1 MPRLPRR
8 LGHAD
13 RVTLVEH
20 LDELRTRI
28 LISGVALIG
37 ALVFTWIFRATII
50 GWLNRPLPIRC
61 VTGPETGVEV
71 CRRPEPLTFNP
82 LEAFSTSFKVA
93 FLAALA
99 IALPILL
106 WQLWGFLAPA
116 FEETSQAVVAKLV
129 IAGTV
134 LFVAGASF
142 AYWVALPAAIP
153 FLLDFDSE
161 LYRNE
166 IRAGPYYSFAATS
179 IFGMGILFELPIVIL
194 ALVRL
199 GITSS
204 AQLRR
209 NRRIGLGLCVVAG
222 VLLPGVDFVS
232 TAIQTIPILLLFE
245 MSIWVAAFFEK
256 RWADQI
262 AARREAFA
270 SSEQ

>member
-8 LGHAD
+8 LGHTD

-28 LISGVALIG
+28 IISGVALVG
-37 ALVFTWIFRATII
+37 ALVVTWIFRKTII
-50 GWLNRPLPIRC
+50 GWLNRPLPEGKKQPI
-61 VTGPETGVEV
+61 T
-71 CRRPEPLTFNP
+71 LNP
-82 LEAFSTSFKVA
+82 LEAFSTSSKIA

-99 IALPILL
+99 ITLPILL

-129 IAGTV
+129 FAGTL
-134 LFVAGASF
+134 LFAGGAAF

-153 FLLDFDSE
+153 FLLDFDSD
-161 LYRNE
+161 LYTNE

-194 ALVRL
+194 GLVRL

-209 NRRIGLGLCVVAG
+209 NRRIGLGLCVIAG

-245 MSIWVAAFFEK
+245 LSIWVAAFFEK

-270 SSEQ
+270 STEQ

>member
-1 MPRLPRR
+1 MPRIPRR

-13 RVTLVEH
+13 QVTLVEH
-20 LDELRTRI
+20 LDELRSR
-28 LISGVALIG
+28 LIITLVSVG
-37 ALVFTWIFRATII
+37 AAFTVTWIFRKTII
-50 GWLNRPLPIRC
+50 GWLNNPLPADKKQPI
-61 VTGPETGVEV
+61 T
-71 CRRPEPLTFNP
+71 LNP

-99 IALPILL
+99 LTLPILL

-116 FEETSQAVVAKLV
+116 FEEPSQSVVVRLV
-129 IAGTV
+129 
-134 LFVAGASF
+134 FVATALFAGGAAF

-153 FLLDFDSE
+153 FLLDFDSD
-161 LYRNE
+161 LYTNE

-179 IFGMGILFELPIVIL
+179 IFGMGLLFQLPIVIL
-194 ALVRL
+194 GLVRL

-209 NRRIGLGLCVVAG
+209 NRRIGLGLCIIAG

-245 MSIWVAAFFEK
+245 VSIWVSAFFER
-256 RWADQI
+256 RWADKI

-270 SSEQ
+270 STDT

>member
-1 MPRLPRR
+1 VARLPRR
-8 LGHAD
+8 LQHGD
-13 RVTLVEH
+13 EVTLIEH
-20 LDELRTRI
+20 LDELRSR
-28 LISGVALIG
+28 LVISLVAV
-37 ALVFTWIFRATII
+37 AAAFTVTWIFRKTII
-50 GWLNRPLPIRC
+50 GWLNRPLPADKK
-61 VTGPETGVEV
+61 
-71 CRRPEPLTFNP
+71 EPVTFNP

-106 WQLWGFLAPA
+106 WQLWNFLAPA
-116 FEETSQAVVAKLV
+116 FEKTSQSVVVRLV
-129 IAGTV
+129 FSATLLFAG
-134 LFVAGASF
+134 GASF

-153 FLLDFDSE
+153 FLLDFDSD
-161 LYRNE
+161 LYQNE

-179 IFGMGILFELPIVIL
+179 IFGMGILFELPVVIL
-194 ALVRL
+194 GLVRL

-209 NRRIGLGLCVVAG
+209 NRRIGLGLCIIAG

-232 TAIQTIPILLLFE
+232 TAVQTIPILLLFE
-245 MSIWVAAFFEK
+245 VSIWVAVFFER

-270 SSEQ
+270 STEN

>member
-28 LISGVALIG
+28 IISGVALIG

-50 GWLNRPLPIRC
+50 GWLNRPLPEGKKQPI
-61 VTGPETGVEV
+61 T
-71 CRRPEPLTFNP
+71 LNP

-99 IALPILL
+99 ITLPILL
-106 WQLWGFLAPA
+106 WQLWSFLAPA

-129 IAGTV
+129 VAGTL
-134 LFVAGASF
+134 LFAGGAAF

-161 LYRNE
+161 LYTNE

-245 MSIWVAAFFEK
+245 VSIWVAAFFEK

-270 SSEQ
+270 SSDT

>member
-1 MPRLPRR
+1 MPRIPRR

-20 LDELRTRI
+20 LDELRTR
-28 LISGVALIG
+28 LIITLLSVGVG
-37 ALVFTWIFRATII
+37 FTVTWIFRKTIV
-50 GWLNRPLPIRC
+50 GWLNNPLPEDKRQPI
-61 VTGPETGVEV
+61 T
-71 CRRPEPLTFNP
+71 LNP

-99 IALPILL
+99 LALPVLL

-116 FEETSQAVVAKLV
+116 FEETSQSVVVRLV
-129 IAGTV
+129 FAATALFAG
-134 LFVAGASF
+134 GAAF

-153 FLLDFDSE
+153 FLLNFDSD
-161 LYRNE
+161 LYTNE

-179 IFGMGILFELPIVIL
+179 IFGMGILFQLPIVIL
-194 ALVRL
+194 GLVRL

-209 NRRIGLGLCVVAG
+209 NRRIGLGLCIIAG

-232 TAIQTIPILLLFE
+232 TAVQTIPILLLFE
-245 MSIWVAAFFEK
+245 ISIWVSAFFER
-256 RWADQI
+256 RWADKI

-270 SSEQ
+270 SDT

>member
-28 LISGVALIG
+28 IVSGVSLVA
-37 ALVFTWIFRATII
+37 ALVVTWIFRKTIV
-50 GWLNRPLPIRC
+50 GWLNRPLPADKKQPI
-61 VTGPETGVEV
+61 T
-71 CRRPEPLTFNP
+71 LNP

-93 FLAALA
+93 FLAAIA

-116 FEETSQAVVAKLV
+116 FEESSQVVVAQLV
-129 IAGTV
+129 LAGTL
-134 LFVAGASF
+134 LFAAGAAF
-142 AYWVALPAAIP
+142 AYFVALPAAIP
-153 FLLDFDSE
+153 FLLDFDSD
-161 LYRNE
+161 LYTNE

-179 IFGMGILFELPIVIL
+179 IFGMGLLFELPIVIL

-199 GITSS
+199 GIVSS
-204 AQLRR
+204 AQLRS

-232 TAIQTIPILLLFE
+232 TAVQTIPILLLFE
-245 MSIWVAAFFEK
+245 LSIWVAVYFER
-256 RWADQI
+256 RWAEQI

-270 SSEQ
+270 STET

>member
-1 MPRLPRR
+1 VARLPRR
-8 LGHAD
+8 LQHGD
-13 RVTLVEH
+13 EVTLIEH
-20 LDELRTRI
+20 LDELRSR
-28 LISGVALIG
+28 LVISLVAV
-37 ALVFTWIFRATII
+37 AAAFTVTWIFRKTII
-50 GWLNRPLPIRC
+50 GWLNRPLPADKK
-61 VTGPETGVEV
+61 
-71 CRRPEPLTFNP
+71 EPVTFNP

-106 WQLWGFLAPA
+106 WQLWNFLAPA
-116 FEETSQAVVAKLV
+116 FEKTSQTLLF
-129 IAGTV
+129 AG
-134 LFVAGASF
+134 GASF

-153 FLLDFDSE
+153 FLLDFDSD
-161 LYRNE
+161 LYQNE

-179 IFGMGILFELPIVIL
+179 IFGMGILFELPVVIL
-194 ALVRL
+194 GLVRL

-209 NRRIGLGLCVVAG
+209 NRRIGLGLCIIAG

-232 TAIQTIPILLLFE
+232 TAVQTIPILLLFE
-245 MSIWVAAFFEK
+245 VSIWVAVFFER

-270 SSEQ
+270 STEN

>member
-1 MPRLPRR
+1 
-8 LGHAD
+8 
-13 RVTLVEH
+13 
-20 LDELRTRI
+20 
-28 LISGVALIG
+28 
-37 ALVFTWIFRATII
+37 
-50 GWLNRPLPIRC
+50 
-61 VTGPETGVEV
+61 
-71 CRRPEPLTFNP
+71 
-82 LEAFSTSFKVA
+82 
-93 FLAALA
+93 
-99 IALPILL
+99 
-106 WQLWGFLAPA
+106 
-116 FEETSQAVVAKLV
+116 VVAKLV
-129 IAGTV
+129 LAGTI

>member
-28 LISGVALIG
+28 IISGVALLG
-37 ALVFTWIFRATII
+37 ALVVTWIFRKTII
-50 GWLNRPLPIRC
+50 GWLNRPLPEIC
-61 VTGPETGVEV
+61 ELDPQTGKEICGPPQPIT
-71 CRRPEPLTFNP
+71 LNP
-82 LEAFSTSFKVA
+82 LEAFSTSFKIA

-99 IALPILL
+99 ITLPILL

-129 IAGTV
+129 LAGTV
-134 LFVAGASF
+134 LFAGGAAF
-142 AYWVALPAAIP
+142 AYFVALPAAIP
-153 FLLDFDSE
+153 FLLEFDSDI
-161 LYRNE
+161 YTNE

-194 ALVRL
+194 GLVRL

-209 NRRIGLGLCVVAG
+209 NRRIGLGLCVIAG

-232 TAIQTIPILLLFE
+232 TAVQTIPILLLFE
-245 MSIWVAAFFEK
+245 LSIWVAAFFER

-270 SSEQ
+270 SSDN

>member
-28 LISGVALIG
+28 IISGAALIG
-37 ALVFTWIFRATII
+37 ALVVTWIFRGTII
-50 GWLNRPLPIRC
+50 GWLNRPLPEGKKQPI
-61 VTGPETGVEV
+61 T
-71 CRRPEPLTFNP
+71 LNP

-99 IALPILL
+99 ITLPILL

-129 IAGTV
+129 FAGTL
-134 LFVAGASF
+134 LFAGGAAF

-161 LYRNE
+161 LYTNE

-204 AQLRR
+204 EQLRR
-209 NRRIGLGLCVVAG
+209 NRRIGLGLCVIAG

-245 MSIWVAAFFEK
+245 VSIWVAAFFEK
-256 RWADQI
+256 RWANQI

>member
-1 MPRLPRR
+1 VARLPRR
-8 LGHAD
+8 LQHGD
-13 RVTLVEH
+13 EVTLIEH
-20 LDELRTRI
+20 LDELRSR
-28 LISGVALIG
+28 LVISLVAV
-37 ALVFTWIFRATII
+37 AAAFTVTWIFRKTII
-50 GWLNRPLPIRC
+50 GWLNRPLPADKK
-61 VTGPETGVEV
+61 
-71 CRRPEPLTFNP
+71 EPVTFNP

-99 IALPILL
+99 IALPVLL
-106 WQLWGFLAPA
+106 WQLWNFLAPA
-116 FEETSQAVVAKLV
+116 FEKTSQSVVVRLV
-129 IAGTV
+129 LAATLLFAG
-134 LFVAGASF
+134 GASF

-153 FLLDFDSE
+153 FLLDFDSD

-179 IFGMGILFELPIVIL
+179 IFGMGILFELPVVIL
-194 ALVRL
+194 GLVRL

-209 NRRIGLGLCVVAG
+209 NRRIGLGLCIIAG

-232 TAIQTIPILLLFE
+232 TAVQTIPILLLFE
-245 MSIWVAAFFEK
+245 LSIWVAVFFER

-270 SSEQ
+270 STEN

>member
-28 LISGVALIG
+28 IISGVALIG
-37 ALVFTWIFRATII
+37 ALVVTWIFRATII
-50 GWLNRPLPIRC
+50 GWLNRPLPEGKKQPI
-61 VTGPETGVEV
+61 T
-71 CRRPEPLTFNP
+71 LNP

-99 IALPILL
+99 ITLPILL

-129 IAGTV
+129 FAGTL
-134 LFVAGASF
+134 LFAGGAAF

-161 LYRNE
+161 LYTNE

-245 MSIWVAAFFEK
+245 LSIWVSAFFEK

-270 SSEQ
+270 SSDN

>member
-1 MPRLPRR
+1 MARLPRR
-8 LGHAD
+8 LQHGD
-13 RVTLVEH
+13 EVTLIEH
-20 LDELRTRI
+20 LDELRSR
-28 LISGVALIG
+28 LVISLVAV
-37 ALVFTWIFRATII
+37 AAAFTVTWIFRKTII
-50 GWLNRPLPIRC
+50 GWLNRPLPADKK
-61 VTGPETGVEV
+61 
-71 CRRPEPLTFNP
+71 EPVTFNP

-99 IALPILL
+99 IALPVLL
-106 WQLWGFLAPA
+106 WQLWNFLAPA
-116 FEETSQAVVAKLV
+116 FEKTSQSVVVRLV
-129 IAGTV
+129 FAATLLFAG
-134 LFVAGASF
+134 GASF

-153 FLLDFDSE
+153 FLLDFDSD

-179 IFGMGILFELPIVIL
+179 IFGMGILFELPVVIL
-194 ALVRL
+194 GLVRL

-209 NRRIGLGLCVVAG
+209 NRRIGLGLCIIAG

-232 TAIQTIPILLLFE
+232 TAVQTIPILLLFE
-245 MSIWVAAFFEK
+245 VSIWVAAFFER

-270 SSEQ
+270 STEN

>member
-1 MPRLPRR
+1 VARLPRR
-8 LGHAD
+8 LKHGD
-13 RVTLVEH
+13 QVTLIEH
-20 LDELRTRI
+20 LDELRSR
-28 LISGVALIG
+28 LVISLVAV
-37 ALVFTWIFRATII
+37 AAAFTVTWIFRKTII
-50 GWLNRPLPIRC
+50 GWLNRPLPADKK
-61 VTGPETGVEV
+61 
-71 CRRPEPLTFNP
+71 EPVTFNP

-106 WQLWGFLAPA
+106 WQIWNFLAPA
-116 FEETSQAVVAKLV
+116 FEQTSQAVVVRLV
-129 IAGTV
+129 FAASLLFAG
-134 LFVAGASF
+134 GAAF

-153 FLLDFDSE
+153 FLLDFDSD

-179 IFGMGILFELPIVIL
+179 IFGMGILFELPVVIL
-194 ALVRL
+194 GLVRL

-209 NRRIGLGLCVVAG
+209 NRRIGLGLCIIAG

-232 TAIQTIPILLLFE
+232 TAVQTIPILLLFE
-245 MSIWVAAFFEK
+245 VSIWVSVFFER

-270 SSEQ
+270 SNEN

>member
-28 LISGVALIG
+28 IISGVALFG
-37 ALVFTWIFRATII
+37 ALVVTWIFRGTII
-50 GWLNRPLPIRC
+50 GWLNRPLPEGKKQPI
-61 VTGPETGVEV
+61 T
-71 CRRPEPLTFNP
+71 LNP

-99 IALPILL
+99 ITLPILL

-116 FEETSQAVVAKLV
+116 FEETSQTVVAKLV
-129 IAGTV
+129 FAGTL
-134 LFVAGASF
+134 LFAGGAAF

-161 LYRNE
+161 LYTNE

-209 NRRIGLGLCVVAG
+209 NRRIGLGLCVIAG

-245 MSIWVAAFFEK
+245 VSIWVAAFFEK

-270 SSEQ
+270 SSDR

>member
-28 LISGVALIG
+28 IVSGL
-37 ALVFTWIFRATII
+37 ALVAALVVTWIFRKTIV
-50 GWLNRPLPIRC
+50 GWLNRPLPADKKQPI
-61 VTGPETGVEV
+61 T
-71 CRRPEPLTFNP
+71 LNP

-93 FLAALA
+93 FLAAVA

-116 FEETSQAVVAKLV
+116 FEESSQAVVAQLV
-129 IAGTV
+129 LAGTL
-134 LFVAGASF
+134 LFAAGAAF
-142 AYWVALPAAIP
+142 AYFVALPAAIP
-153 FLLDFDSE
+153 FLLDFDSD
-161 LYRNE
+161 LYTNE

-179 IFGMGILFELPIVIL
+179 IFGMGLLFELPIVIL

-199 GITSS
+199 GIVSS

-222 VLLPGVDFVS
+222 VLLPGVDFIS

-245 MSIWVAAFFEK
+245 LSIWVSVYFER
-256 RWADQI
+256 RWAEQI

-270 SSEQ
+270 STET